1 MNILDN
7 LDTIPDNSDFI
18 GKKFQH
24 LTVIARGPN
33 YISPKGHKQ
42 SQWWC
47 QCDCEE
53 QNIILVRRNNLTSN
67 NTKSCGCQNNSARRE
82 NIQKAHEINTLDL
95 TNEIFGELKA
105 LFPTDRRNNGSVVW
119 KCACSCGKEHFVS
132 AHDLKHKRIE
142 SCGHTTDSKGVR
154 KIKSILDSNNI
165 IYEIEK
171 TFENCRFKD
180 TYMLA
185 RFDFFVNDS
194 YLIEYDGKQH
204 FQWSSYGWDNK
215 QNFNKIVEHDKFKN
229 DWCLFNEIPLIRIP
243 YTHFNNIKIEDLILE
258 TTKFRV
264 T

>member
-7 LDTIPDNSDFI
+7 LDIIPDNSDFI

-67 NTKSCGCQNNSARRE
+67 NTKSCGCQNNFARRE

-105 LFPTDRRNNGSVVW
+105 LFPTNKRNNGSVVW

-165 IYEIEK
+165 TYEIEK
-171 TFENCRFKD
+171 TFENCRFED
-180 TYMLA
+180 TKQKA
-185 RFDFFVNDS
+185 RFDFYINNSF
-194 YLIEYDGKQH
+194 LLEFDGIQH
-204 FQWSSYGWDNK
+204 FQECDANFFRDTLKSRQDRDN
-215 QNFNKIVEHDKFKN
+215 FKN
-229 DWCLFNEIPLIRIP
+229 NWSKINNIPLKRIP
-243 YTHFNNIKIEDLILE
+243 YTDLELITLDSIMGD
-258 TTKFRV
+258 KYLI
-264 T
+264 